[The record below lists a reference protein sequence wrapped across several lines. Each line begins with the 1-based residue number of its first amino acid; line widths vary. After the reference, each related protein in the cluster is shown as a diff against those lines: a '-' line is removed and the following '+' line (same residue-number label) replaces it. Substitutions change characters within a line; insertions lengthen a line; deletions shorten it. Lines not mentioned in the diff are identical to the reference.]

1 MGNIIEVW
9 EYNERENCGG
19 RSQEEEMKKGRVGR
33 SNTYIEDGRR
43 RVEDRSRYRR
53 RNEKM
58 CRQPTREA
66 KGTGTALNPITSFD
80 VSFYLIL

>member
-33 SNTYIEDGRR
+33 SNIYRR
-43 RVEDRSRYRR
+43 WKKKSGRSRYRR

-58 CRQPTREA
+58 RRQPTREA
-66 KGTGTALNPITSFD
+66 KARAQVQL
-80 VSFYLIL
+80 